1 MKWSATS
8 SDHPRACGANS
19 FIRRFIVS
27 LVGSSPRV
35 RGKQHQIQSDDSL
48 PRIIPA
54 RAGQTRARPVCTR
67 SRTDHPRAC
76 GANTVSAFDYPRE
89 DGSSP
94 RVRGKLARSA
104 QVGHG
109 VRIIPARAGQTVR
122 PVCAMPSSPD
132 HPRACGA
139 NGHARDH
146 PQRDL
151 GSSPRVRGK
160 RTHATH
166 QRVPARIIPAR
177 AGQTARLRP
186 KRSARPDHP
195 RACGANSGV
204 FTLSA
209 DISGSSPRVRGKLRL
224 AFG

>member
-1 MKWSATS
+1 M
-8 SDHPRACGANS
+8 
-19 FIRRFIVS
+19 
-27 LVGSSPRV
+27 

-177 AGQTARLRP
+177 AGQTCRSYASARRSTRIIPARAGQTARLRP